1 MLMLF
6 ARRGFFVFSSS
17 YGTSRNTLV
26 RVVLPPLFI
35 FSSTFSYFFLVAAHR
50 KKNPVALGFFSSS
63 AAFTFPRTV
72 AWHRFGVLEEHA
84 RGFQ

>member
-1 MLMLF
+1 LL
-6 ARRGFFVFSSS
+6 GEDSSFFLLP
-17 YGTSRNTLV
+17 TV
-26 RVVLPPLFI
+26 RAATPWSEWFYPPLFI